1 MHKKY
6 QLNSAK
12 TGERVYDDTYMR
24 QKGKKFGGKLPK
36 GPPPLGVCLD
46 DAASRVRKEEIME
59 ERIRQSR
66 ENHKKGYN
74 CAQTVL
80 CTYHDLLGVDEDIL
94 YRIAEGFGAGMG
106 GRMETCGAVT
116 GMSMAAGLYKS
127 GGLAAAGQT
136 TAETFRL
143 VREMAAEFE
152 QKNKSLICR
161 ELKGVDTK
169 QVLRSCDGC
178 VEDAVR
184 IIGEK
189 LFGLS

>member
-1 MHKKY
+1 
-6 QLNSAK
+6 
-12 TGERVYDDTYMR
+12 
-24 QKGKKFGGKLPK
+24 
-36 GPPPLGVCLD
+36 
-46 DAASRVRKEEIME
+46 ME
-59 ERIRQSR
+59 QRIRQSQ

-74 CAQTVL
+74 CAQSVL
-80 CTYHDLLGVDEDIL
+80 CTYHDLLGADEDIL

-116 GMSMAAGLYKS
+116 AMFMAAGLYKS
-127 GGLAAAGQT
+127 NGTATAGST

-143 VREMAAEFE
+143 VRELAAEFE

-161 ELKGVDTK
+161 EIKGVDTGT
-169 QVLRSCDGC
+169 VLRSCDGC